1 MQNPREC
8 ALDVLIKVDKKEEL
22 SHIAISNVLEKYQFS
37 EKRDRAFFTR
47 LVEGTLERQITIDY
61 VADQFSKTKIRKC
74 KPLIRALLRMG
85 IYQIL
90 YMDQVPDSA
99 ACNEAVKLAKKRG
112 FSRLSGFVNGVL
124 RNISRKKDE
133 IQYPSREKNL
143 ETYLSVAYSIP
154 EWIIKFFQKT
164 YDNETVEK
172 IIASYLEERKTTL
185 CCLISKGGKEAVR
198 KELEAEGVTVE
209 DGSLIENA
217 VQISDYD
224 FLYRLKAFREGS
236 CYVQDE
242 SSMLCAKLAS
252 VQKEQF
258 VMDLCSAPGGK
269 SLYVADQ
276 LKGSGR
282 VLSRDLTE
290 YKTDLIEDNIDRV
303 GFTNMESEVFDARV
317 LDEEHIEA
325 ADIVIADV
333 PCSGLGIMGKKNDIK
348 YHISEEGMKDL
359 VKLQREILS
368 NAVQYVKHGGT
379 LIYSTCTINP
389 AENEENF
396 RWILDHFDFEAVDI
410 TKELPKDLK
419 IETAQEGFIQLLPGI
434 HPCDGFF
441 IGKLRRK

>member
-22 SHIAISNVLEKYQFS
+22 SHIAISNVLEKIPVFLKKKETVHFLQ
-37 EKRDRAFFTR
+37 D

-164 YDNETVEK
+164 YDKRNSREDHSFLSGREK
-172 IIASYLEERKTTL
+172 NNIMLSDLQR
-185 CCLISKGGKEAVR
+185 GGKEAVR

-217 VQISDYD
+217 VQISYYD

-303 GFTNMESEVFDARV
+303 GFTNMEYRS
-317 LDEEHIEA
+317 I
-325 ADIVIADV
+325 
-333 PCSGLGIMGKKNDIK
+333 
-348 YHISEEGMKDL
+348 
-359 VKLQREILS
+359 
-368 NAVQYVKHGGT
+368 
-379 LIYSTCTINP
+379 
-389 AENEENF
+389 
-396 RWILDHFDFEAVDI
+396 
-410 TKELPKDLK
+410 
-419 IETAQEGFIQLLPGI
+419 
-434 HPCDGFF
+434 
-441 IGKLRRK
+441 